1 MVEQIVWLI
10 PVLHWLAA
18 LWIGIGY
25 LLGIN
30 RGEAG
35 ENHTAASAGLA
46 AMISTLLAI
55 TLGLSALWQGA
66 PGAISLGTW
75 FKSGAYAFSIEFTL
89 DPLGLS
95 LLILVSLISL
105 LTIRFSV
112 NYMHREAG
120 FQRFFLLLSLFAG
133 AMELIVVAGNS
144 LLLFVAWELA
154 GISSFLL
161 IGYAIERPTAT
172 RNAVR
177 AFVTNRV
184 GDAGFML
191 GIALSLFWLHG
202 LDWPTMA
209 TQADEIGT
217 LPAGIIAS
225 AFLLAALAKSA
236 QLPFA
241 SWIAGALEGPTPS
254 SAIFYGALMVHAG
267 VVLLIR
273 LEPLLRQAPAVMA
286 LITLLGGLTVLYGW
300 LSGLLQSDVKSSLMF
315 ATTTQVGWMFVWCG
329 LGWFTLAGWHLGL
342 HAIWR
347 AFQFLSAPALMHRV
361 TPEKRPLPGWLTRRP
376 WLYQAAL
383 QRFYL
388 DPLSDTL
395 LLRPTLSLAR
405 DVQYFDE
412 QLVTR
417 MFGLPAYT
425 RSVSSL
431 AQWETMKQEG
441 TQQERGRVGTAT
453 GVVGRLMTWLA
464 NRLYWFESQLVLRGG
479 GEGLLQ
485 NLRRVG
491 ALLTQV
497 EQLLS
502 QPRYLI
508 VLILVTF
515 VVIL

>member
-1 MVEQIVWLI
+1 MVEQIAWLI
-10 PVLHWLAA
+10 PALHWLAA
-18 LWIGIGY
+18 LWIGVGY
-25 LLGIN
+25 LLGMN
-30 RGEAG
+30 RGETG
-35 ENHTAASAGLA
+35 ESHTAGSASLA
-46 AMISTLLAI
+46 ALVSTLLAI
-55 TLGLSALWQGA
+55 TLGISALWQGA
-66 PGAISLGTW
+66 PGPVSLGTW
-75 FKSGAYAFSIEFTL
+75 FSSGAYAFSIDFIL

-144 LLLFVAWELA
+144 LFLFVAWELA
-154 GISSFLL
+154 GVSSFLL

-191 GIALSLFWLHG
+191 GIALSLFWLQC
-202 LDWPTMA
+202 LDWPTMNA
-209 TQADEIGT
+209 RAGEIGT
-217 LPAGIIAS
+217 LPAGVIAS

-236 QLPFA
+236 QIPFA
-241 SWIAGALEGPTPS
+241 PWIAQALEGPTPS

-267 VVLLIR
+267 VILLIR
-273 LEPLLRQAPAVMA
+273 LEPLLLQAPAVMM
-286 LITLLGGLTVLYGW
+286 LIVVLGGLTVIYGW

-329 LGWFTLAGWHLGL
+329 LGWFTLAAWHLGL

-361 TPEKRPLPGWLTRRP
+361 AQETRPLPGWLTRRP

-388 DPLSDTL
+388 GPLSDTL
-395 LLRPTLSLAR
+395 LVRPTLSLAR

-412 QLVTR
+412 QVVTR
-417 MFGLPAYT
+417 VVGLPVYT

-431 AQWETMKQEG
+431 AQWEAMKQEG
-441 TQQERGRVGTAT
+441 TQQETESVGTAT
-453 GVVGRLMTWLA
+453 GVAGRLMTWLA
-464 NRLYWFESQLVLRGG
+464 NQLYWFESQLVLRGG
-479 GEGLLQ
+479 GEGLLK

-491 ALLTQV
+491 TLLMQA

>member
-10 PVLHWLAA
+10 PALHWLAA
-18 LWIGIGY
+18 LWIGVGY
-25 LLGIN
+25 LLGMN
-30 RGEAG
+30 RGETG
-35 ENHTAASAGLA
+35 ESHTAGSASLA
-46 AMISTLLAI
+46 ALVSTLLAT
-55 TLGLSALWQGA
+55 TLGISALWQGA
-66 PGAISLGTW
+66 PGPVSHGTW
-75 FKSGAYAFSIEFTL
+75 FSSGAYAFSIEFAL

-105 LTIRFSV
+105 LTIRFSA

-154 GISSFLL
+154 GVSSFLL
-161 IGYAIERPTAT
+161 IGYAIERQTAT

-184 GDAGFML
+184 GDAGFIL

-202 LDWPTMA
+202 LDWSTMTA
-209 TQADEIGT
+209 QAGEIGT
-217 LPAGIIAS
+217 LPAGVIAS

-236 QLPFA
+236 QFPFA
-241 SWIAGALEGPTPS
+241 PWIARALEGPTPS

-273 LEPLLRQAPAVMA
+273 LEPLLLQAPAMML
-286 LITLLGGLTVLYGW
+286 LIALLGGLTVLYGW
-300 LSGLLQSDVKSSLMF
+300 LSGLLQSDVKNSLMF

-329 LGWFTLAGWHLGL
+329 LGWFTLAAWHLGL

-347 AFQFLSAPALMHRV
+347 AFQFLSAPALMHLV
-361 TPEKRPLPGWLTRRP
+361 AQETRPLPGWLTRRP

-395 LLRPTLSLAR
+395 LVRPTLSLAR

-412 QLVTR
+412 QGVTR
-417 MFGLPAYT
+417 MVGLPIYT

-431 AQWETMKQEG
+431 AQWEAMKQEG
-441 TQQERGRVGTAT
+441 AQQETGSVGTAT
-453 GVVGRLMTWLA
+453 GAAGRLMTWLA
-464 NRLYWFESQLVLRGG
+464 NQLYWFESRLVLSGG
-479 GEGLLQ
+479 GEGLLK
-485 NLRRVG
+485 NLHRVG
-491 ALLTQV
+491 ALLMQA

-508 VLILVTF
+508 VLILVTI